1 MADTAWNAHY
11 RRPQAGGPSIFGNP
25 ITLSA
30 TMQVP
35 LCRAGE
41 RCYLSSTFLRYK
53 VGTTAFLFHLRTV
66 IIQPHTILTMALAW
80 ANLETLRIQELSGNN
95 VLNELQNV
103 MNGSQYSWKSIHHRL
118 QELNVEYSIYLEWNA
133 LSTIKREWDEHHVL
147 NGVAI
152 AKTEWRPSSYQALL
166 ISLKVFPIQAGL
178 GAEGKSP
185 LFATHHEI
193 FSQFSR
199 NPTCYRQP
207 RHGFSF
213 HKSRSL
219 DRLQEMGATLLRSL
233 LGGRELG
240 G

>member
-1 MADTAWNAHY
+1 MTLNAI
-11 RRPQAGGPSIFGNP
+11 S
-25 ITLSA
+25 
-30 TMQVP
+30 TMQVQ
-35 LCRAGE
+35 RAG
-41 RCYLSSTFLRYK
+41 RGSDAIYLLLSSATK
-53 VGTTAFLFHLRTV
+53 VGTTTFLFHLRTV
-66 IIQPHTILTMALAW
+66 IIQPQTILIMALAW
-80 ANLETLRIQELSGNN
+80 ANLETLRIQELSSNN

-133 LSTIKREWDEHHVL
+133 LCTIKREWDEHHVL
-147 NGVAI
+147 NGAAI
-152 AKTEWRPSSYQALL
+152 ARTEWRPSSYQALL

-199 NPTCYRQP
+199 NPTYYRQP
-207 RHGFSF
+207 RQGFSF